1 MPAKFPWHRHW
12 RSPCPLPR
20 RSLSGSARCER
31 ARRGHRELLPAA
43 RAFAAAERIRSPT
56 VMTSLGDRATLAV
69 ANLRAVRV
77 LQVLNKWNRPR
88 LRYSGTGSLV
98 GQLRDLLALDLDARH
113 ESLLT
118 PDEDHERLLQTGG
131 RDLPGRAEIRHR
143 EVQARA
149 DLEALGVLERLQ
161 RLGRGEEVGQR
172 ECPGRGR
179 MRLLFRVAAS
189 VPYAVG

>member
-1 MPAKFPWHRHW
+1 MKAIISRQTRHGAPKAAVDH
-12 RSPCPLPR
+12 SINL
-20 RSLSGSARCER
+20 RCIEPK
-31 ARRGHRELLPAA
+31 EMKPAA
-43 RAFAAAERIRSPT
+43 S
-56 VMTSLGDRATLAV
+56 
-69 ANLRAVRV
+69 
-77 LQVLNKWNRPR
+77 
-88 LRYSGTGSLV
+88 RYSGTGLLV

-118 PDEDHERLLQTGG
+118 PDEDHERLLQAGG

-172 ECPGRGR
+172 KCLRADLQSEG
-179 MRLLFRVAAS
+179 AAGNALELRNVS
-189 VPYAVG
+189 STDICAEIAP